1 MQKRQKV
8 RSEFLPIAGKV
19 LGFTILVIVMFPLI
33 WTISFSLRPEAQ
45 QFSGIILSL
54 QFTIENFVNAMYP
67 AFLGYIANSVIVS
80 LTTGVVALTVAVF
93 AAYAF
98 SRLNFAGKKILFVII
113 IMSQLVP
120 IATIV
125 LPMYRIIQAFGLINT
140 RIGLIVAYL
149 SFTTPVSVWI
159 MKGFFDNIPKDLEEA
174 AIIDGCSHATA
185 FVRVILP
192 ISTPGLVATFI
203 WLIIATWQELVY
215 ALTLVTR
222 ANARTVSV
230 GIFDFF
236 DQYTID
242 YGTLFAGSILISL
255 PIVLAFLFLQRYF
268 VAGLAEGA
276 VKG

>member
-1 MQKRQKV
+1 MSTARRRPLITRV
-8 RSEFLPIAGKV
+8 AWGVAFIAM
-19 LGFTILVIVMFPLI
+19 LLAMFPMI
-33 WTISFSLRPEAQ
+33 WAISFSTRPAEQ
-45 QFSGIILSL
+45 QFTG
-54 QFTIENFVNAMYP
+54 QVFGTEFTIQNYGAAMYP
-67 AFLGYIANSVIVS
+67 DFIGYIVNSTLVS
-80 LTTGVVALTVAVF
+80 LGTAMVALAVAVF

-98 SRLNFAGKKILFVII
+98 ARLSFPGKRLLFVVIVL
-113 IMSQLVP
+113 SQLVP

-125 LPMYRIIQAFGLINT
+125 LPMYRIIRTLGLINT
-140 RIGLIVAYL
+140 RVGLIVAYL

-159 MKGFFDNIPKDLEEA
+159 MKGFFESVPKDLEEA
-174 AIIDGCSHATA
+174 AIIDGCSHTRA
-185 FVRVILP
+185 FLQVILP
-192 ISTPGLVATFI
+192 ISKPGLVATFI

-242 YGTLFAGSILISL
+242 YATLFAGAILISL
-255 PIVLAFLFLQRYF
+255 PIVLAFLFLQRHF
-268 VAGLAEGA
+268 VAGLAEGS

>member
-1 MQKRQKV
+1 
-8 RSEFLPIAGKV
+8 
-19 LGFTILVIVMFPLI
+19 
-33 WTISFSLRPEAQ
+33 
-45 QFSGIILSL
+45 
-54 QFTIENFVNAMYP
+54 MYP